1 MVRAGSRAMVL
12 RFGSAYVTATGGFLP
27 GEAVDNDRM
36 DAFIAPFDERC
47 ERIKRSILA
56 ENGIR
61 TRHYAIDEQGNARFS
76 AAHMAG
82 QAVRTCLAAS
92 GGVALEDVEVLCTGS
107 TGGDVPV
114 PGFANMV
121 QGELGAGPM
130 LTSSHQGV
138 CAAGVAALSHA
149 ASALALSEHNHAL
162 VVASEMPSRM
172 FKRSRFVPTEG
183 RRDFGAH
190 FLRWMLSDGAGAW
203 LLSRSPRATGLSLR
217 LDWVHSRSFSGEHP
231 VCMQVGTAPRDT
243 RSYLD
248 YPSLH
253 EAERAGAFL
262 LRQDLRLL
270 PRLFE
275 LGVHEYVQLIRDEV
289 IDPGAVNHFLCH
301 YSSEK
306 FAGVI
311 AELMHKA
318 GFEIPVERW
327 YSNLTRRGNTGAAS
341 IFLMLDD
348 FLREH
353 TVRAGERILCMVPES
368 GRFTISFFQLTV
380 VQANDDATSS
390 AIPAPHSVATE
401 QSPELGQLVAE
412 LAGVWHEFQ
421 SRLRRTPI
429 LRRVTAGQFTR
440 EDYLAWMSAWIP
452 QVRYGSQWMRK
463 ALEQLREPYLELR
476 TLIEAHARDEQDDY
490 MILWDDYK
498 QAGGHAQSLET
509 LQRNAGGE
517 ALNAFMFARAGQHN
531 PVDLLG
537 AIYIIEGTG
546 QRVIPQLLPELRAQ
560 LALPERAFRFLRYH
574 GANDEAH
581 LERWLRAV
589 EIVLAHD
596 HDGKAREGI
605 VQTARAVAEL
615 YILQFKGVRPD
626 AD

>member
-1 MVRAGSRAMVL
+1 
-12 RFGSAYVTATGGFLP
+12 
-27 GEAVDNDRM
+27 
-36 DAFIAPFDERC
+36 
-47 ERIKRSILA
+47 
-56 ENGIR
+56 
-61 TRHYAIDEQGNARFS
+61 
-76 AAHMAG
+76 
-82 QAVRTCLAAS
+82 
-92 GGVALEDVEVLCTGS
+92 
-107 TGGDVPV
+107 
-114 PGFANMV
+114 
-121 QGELGAGPM
+121 
-130 LTSSHQGV
+130 
-138 CAAGVAALSHA
+138 
-149 ASALALSEHNHAL
+149 
-162 VVASEMPSRM
+162 M
-172 FKRSRFVPTEG
+172 FKRSRFLPTEG

-203 LLSRSPRATGLSLR
+203 LLSREPKPGELSLR
-217 LDWVHSRSFSGEHP
+217 LDWVHSRSFSGDHP

-253 EAERAGAFL
+253 DAERAGAFL

-275 LGVHEYVQLIRDEV
+275 LGVHEYVQLIRREW
-289 IDPGAVNHFLCH
+289 IDPARVDHFLCH

-348 FLREH
+348 FLRERQ
-353 TVRAGERILCMVPES
+353 VRAGERILCMVPES
-368 GRFTISFFQLTV
+368 GRFTICFFPFTV
-380 VQANDDATSS
+380 VPAQAASPTK
-390 AIPAPHSVATE
+390 IPPPHSVSAG
-401 QSPELGQLVAE
+401 QSPELGKLIGE
-412 LAGVWHEFQ
+412 LAEVWHDFQ

-429 LRRVTAGQFTR
+429 LRRVTTEQFTP
-440 EDYLAWMSAWIP
+440 EDYLSWMSAWIP
-452 QVRYGSQWMRK
+452 QVRFGSHWMRT

-476 TLIEAHARDEQDDY
+476 SLIEAHARDEQDDY
-490 MILWDDYK
+490 MILWEDYK
-498 QAGGHAQSLET
+498 LAGGPAQSLET

-517 ALNAFMFARAGQHN
+517 ALNAFMFARAAQPN

-546 QRVIPQLLPELRAQ
+546 QRVIPQLLPQLRAQ
-560 LALPERAFRFLRYH
+560 LSLPERAFRFLRYH
-574 GANDEAH
+574 GTNDEAH
-581 LERWLRAV
+581 LARWLRAV
-589 EIVLAHD
+589 ELVLAHD
-596 HDGKAREGI
+596 HDGRARAGI

>member
-12 RFGSAYVTATGGFLP
+12 KFGSAYVTSTGAFLP
-27 GEAVDNDRM
+27 GEAIDNARM

-47 ERIKRSILA
+47 ERIKRSILS
-56 ENGIR
+56 ENGIQ
-61 TRHYAIDEQGNARFS
+61 TRHYAIDEQGNPRFT
-76 AAHMAG
+76 AAHMAAE
-82 QAVRTCLAAS
+82 AVRACLAAS
-92 GGVALEDVEVLCTGS
+92 GGVALEDVDVLCTGS
-107 TGGDVPV
+107 TGGDLAV

-121 QGELGAGPM
+121 QGELGAAPM

-138 CAAGVAALSHA
+138 CAAGVAALQHA
-149 ASALALSEHNHAL
+149 ASALELSDHRHAL

-203 LLSRSPRATGLSLR
+203 LLSRAPRADGLSLR
-217 LDWVHSRSFSGEHP
+217 LDWVHSRSFSGDHP

-275 LGVHEYVQLIRDEV
+275 LGVHEYVQLIRREL
-289 IDPGAVNHFLCH
+289 IDPARVDHFVCH

-311 AELMHKA
+311 AELMNKA
-318 GFEIPVERW
+318 GFEIPTERW

-341 IFLMLDD
+341 IFVMLDE
-348 FLREH
+348 FLRDRP
-353 TVRAGERILCMVPES
+353 VRAGQRVLCMVPES

-380 VQANDDATSS
+380 VESNAEVSRP
-390 AIPAPHSVATE
+390 IPAPHDVATG
-401 QSPELGQLVAE
+401 QSPELGLLISE
-412 LAGVWHEFQ
+412 LASVWHDFQ
-421 SRLRRTPI
+421 SRLRRTPL

-452 QVRYGSQWMRK
+452 QVRYGSQWMRR
-463 ALEQLREPYLELR
+463 ALEQLREPYLELG
-476 TLIEAHARDEQDDY
+476 TLIEAHANDEQDDY

-498 QAGGHAQSLET
+498 QAGGQAQSLET

-517 ALNAFMFARAGQHN
+517 ALNAFMFARAAQPN

-560 LALPERAFRFLRYH
+560 LSLPERAFRFLRYH

-581 LERWLRAV
+581 LARWLRAV

-596 HDGKAREGI
+596 KDGKARDGI